1 MIPYSRNTKRAAQE
15 LRKNMTP
22 QEKHLWYDYLR
33 TYPQQFRRQKQV
45 DRFIVDFYCAS
56 ARLVVEIDGS
66 QHFTPEGI
74 AYDAERTRILEQ
86 YGLRV
91 IRFTNAQINEQFHGV
106 CCEIN
111 RIVAERLDQNQ

>member
-1 MIPYSRNTKRAAQE
+1 MIHYSRNTKQAAQE

-33 TYPQQFRRQKQV
+33 TYPQQFRRQKQI

-66 QHFTPEGI
+66 QHFSPEGI
-74 AYDAERTRILEQ
+74 SYDAERTSILAQ

-91 IRFTNAQINEQFHGV
+91 IRFTNAQIDEQFQSV
-106 CCEIN
+106 CCEID
-111 RIVAERLDQNQ
+111 RIVAERLDMHQ

>member
-1 MIPYSRNTKRAAQE
+1 MIHYSRNTKQAAQE
-15 LRKNMTP
+15 PRKNMTP

-33 TYPQQFRRQKQV
+33 TYPQQFRRQKQI

-56 ARLVVEIDGS
+56 ARLVVEIDGA

-91 IRFTNAQINEQFHGV
+91 IRFTNAQIDEQFHGV
-106 CCEIN
+106 CREIDS
-111 RIVAERLDQNQ
+111 IVTGRLALNQ